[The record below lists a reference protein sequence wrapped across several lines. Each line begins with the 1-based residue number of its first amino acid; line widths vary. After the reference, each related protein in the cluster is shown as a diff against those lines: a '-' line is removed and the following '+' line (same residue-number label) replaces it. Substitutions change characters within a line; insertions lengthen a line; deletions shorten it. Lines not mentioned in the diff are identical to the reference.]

1 MTPPVASPDSEDNWF
16 SLIEAIKAGR
26 VIPVIGPDLL
36 EIERGDADGAGRS
49 ERLDV
54 LIAEDLSRRFGLPLA
69 ECREQAWVLH
79 EYVASLI
86 SREKLNP
93 DRIRRAVAS
102 ALTTLTRACDI
113 PKPLA
118 QLAAI
123 DDFKLFVSLSCDD
136 LLLRALQSVDAR
148 AEAYAYG
155 IRSETNGREVD
166 LPDRWAGKISYQLL
180 GSAAN
185 LLDFAIHEGDV
196 LEYLH
201 RLQSE
206 HARRVRNLLAALRD
220 GHLLLIDCRLPDWA
234 GRSLLRLM
242 NNESLQSK
250 ATLEFMADSAGDP
263 RLSAFISRFSP
274 NSLLFP
280 GRASEFVAELSRRW
294 QAARAAGDP
303 AAARHAAAVQP
314 AGSADGPQVFVSYA
328 SQNTAQARAIANR
341 LLELGAG
348 DVWLDKRKL
357 LGGDDW
363 SSRIEQ
369 AIEKCDYFLP
379 LLSQEAD
386 ARREGVFWEEWAS
399 ALRRAGRV
407 ADAFILPT
415 LIDADCK
422 LNSDSHQRYR
432 RIGREL
438 GSERFFQ
445 LHLLRAPDGV
455 FTTEAE
461 KDLSQRFAAFRN
473 N

>member
-1 MTPPVASPDSEDNWF
+1 
-16 SLIEAIKAGR
+16 
-26 VIPVIGPDLL
+26 
-36 EIERGDADGAGRS
+36 
-49 ERLDV
+49 
-54 LIAEDLSRRFGLPLA
+54 
-69 ECREQAWVLH
+69 
-79 EYVASLI
+79 
-86 SREKLNP
+86 
-93 DRIRRAVAS
+93 
-102 ALTTLTRACDI
+102 
-113 PKPLA
+113 
-118 QLAAI
+118 
-123 DDFKLFVSLSCDD
+123 
-136 LLLRALQSVDAR
+136 
-148 AEAYAYG
+148 
-155 IRSETNGREVD
+155 VD

-250 ATLEFMADSAGDP
+250 ATLEIMADSAGDP
-263 RLSAFISRFSP
+263 RLCAFISRFSP

-294 QAARAAGDP
+294 QTARAGQP
-303 AAARHAAAVQP
+303 AARHAAVAKP
-314 AGSADGPQVFVSYA
+314 AGSAYGPQVFVSYA
-328 SQNTAQARAIANR
+328 SQNATQARAIAER

-348 DVWLDKRKL
+348 DVWLDKKKL
-357 LGGDDW
+357 RGGDDW

-379 LLSQEAD
+379 LLSQAAD

-399 ALRRAGRV
+399 ALRRASRV
-407 ADAFILPT
+407 ADVFILPT
-415 LIDADCK
+415 LIDADP
-422 LNSDSHQRYR
+422 DSHRNYQ

-445 LHLLRAPDGV
+445 WHLLRAPDGV
-455 FTTEAE
+455 FTAEAE
-461 KDLSQRFAAFRN
+461 DDLGRRFAEFRKS
-473 N
+473 